1 MLSHLLG
8 DDLMQ
13 GPELVPGPHRRHGP
27 AHCPA
32 QGQADGAQ
40 QQPACRD
47 TSQSSGI
54 TERGLTEPSHAPSD
68 QRPLAALPD
77 SDHHVPVLTEHPDN
91 LHDVLISKN
100 HPLAATF
107 SSYHRYLERLTAN
120 TFITSHRKKLDFDQY
135 STLAVRPVSL
145 LYICCSCH
153 NLFT

>member
-1 MLSHLLG
+1 MYHTNISQDVPEALHHPVPLVLSHLLG
-8 DDLMQ
+8 DDLVQ
-13 GPELVPGPHRRHGP
+13 GPELVPGPHRCHGP

-40 QQPACRD
+40 QQPACGD

-54 TERGLTEPSHAPSD
+54 TEQGLTEPSHAPSD
-68 QRPLAALPD
+68 QRPLAALRD

-107 SSYHRYLERLTAN
+107 SSVSQIFR
-120 TFITSHRKKLDFDQY
+120 
-135 STLAVRPVSL
+135 TLNS
-145 LYICCSCH
+145 
-153 NLFT
+153 